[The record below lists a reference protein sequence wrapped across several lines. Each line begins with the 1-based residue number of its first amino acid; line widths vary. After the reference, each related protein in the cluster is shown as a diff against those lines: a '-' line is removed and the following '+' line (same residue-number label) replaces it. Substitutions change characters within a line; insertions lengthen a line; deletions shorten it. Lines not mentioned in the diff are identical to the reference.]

1 MDNLQLHRTLLKQVN
16 RYLDKDILERDDVQ
30 RFLSIINQTYE
41 NFEKDRRV
49 TEHAFRKS
57 EEEYQ
62 NVLKNLRESV
72 EIKQLSIER
81 ISKQILSL
89 QGNDQAEDAFEAA
102 GETNDLISTISLLEK
117 RVAKTKLL
125 EEELI
130 KAKELAESSAI
141 AKSQFLSTMTHEIR
155 TPLNAIIGNIHI
167 LMQEPLLPEQEQY
180 VNALHISAENLLNLV
195 NDILD
200 FGKIEEGKVMLSKR
214 PVNLKEISNHLLQMN
229 QFKATERNN
238 NLVLEYDSTIP
249 EWIAVDD
256 LRLNQVLNNLISNA
270 NKFTSNGLITLTV
283 KCIKR
288 NDDQLL
294 LYFAVTDTGIGIPAS
309 KHTLIF
315 ERFTQANSEIN
326 RSYGGSGLGLTIVT
340 RLLSLMDATINLISE
355 EGKGST
361 FYFNLPCA
369 VISAPEQG
377 LVPDQ
382 HAVKDLDGLHILLVE
397 DMPFN
402 VLVAKKILSSWN
414 AIVEVANNGQ
424 VAVEKVSK
432 GVYDVILMDLQMP
445 VMDGIHATSE
455 IRKMGVKTPI
465 IALTASATPDTR
477 LMINEVGMNN
487 YVSKPYSPDDLY
499 RVIKLEAKNTN

>member
-1 MDNLQLHRTLLKQVN
+1 LKQVN
-16 RYLDKDILERDDVQ
+16 KYLNKDILERHDVQ
-30 RFLSIINQTYE
+30 QFLSIINQTYE

-49 TEHAFRKS
+49 TEHAFKKS

-62 NVLKNLRESV
+62 NVLRNLKESIQ
-72 EIKQLSIER
+72 IKQLSIER
-81 ISKQILSL
+81 IKKQILSL
-89 QGNDQAEDAFEAA
+89 QGNDQVKDTFEAE
-102 GETNDLISTISLLEK
+102 GETDDLISTISLLEK
-117 RVAKTKLL
+117 RVSKTKLL

-167 LMQEPLLPEQEQY
+167 LKQEPLLPEQEQY
-180 VNALHISAENLLNLV
+180 IKALHISAENLLNLV

-200 FGKIEEGKVMLSKR
+200 FAKIEEGKVILTKR
-214 PVNLKEISNHLLQMN
+214 PVNLKEISNHLIQMN
-229 QFKATERNN
+229 KFKAAERNN
-238 NLVLEYDSTIP
+238 NLVLEYDSSIP

-270 NKFTSNGLITLTV
+270 IKFTSNGLIKITI

-288 NDDQLL
+288 DGDQLL
-294 LYFAVTDTGIGIPAS
+294 LHFAVTDNGIGIPAS
-309 KHTLIF
+309 KHKLIF

-326 RSYGGSGLGLTIVT
+326 RTYGGSGLGLAIVS
-340 RLLSLMDATINLISE
+340 RLLSLMGTTINLISE

-369 VISAPEQG
+369 AINTPEKD
-377 LVPDQ
+377 LVPDP
-382 HAVKDLDGLHILLVE
+382 HAVKDLGGLHILLVE

-414 AIVEVANNGQ
+414 ALVEVANNGQ
-424 VAVEKVSK
+424 EAVEMVSK
-432 GVYDVILMDLQMP
+432 GVYDLILMDLQMP
-445 VMDGIHATSE
+445 VMDGIRATSV

-465 IALTASATPDTR
+465 IALTASATPETR
-477 LMINEVGMNN
+477 LMIQEVGMNN
-487 YVSKPYSPDDLY
+487 YVSKPYNPDDLY
-499 RVIKLEAKNTN
+499 KVIKLEAKSTT